1 MNLRLTALDGLRGGP
16 RRGRLANAFV
26 REEQA
31 GLTYALWGRLLVL
44 GILAIWVLAV
54 LPAERSLAYVAV
66 ILVFAA
72 LGAIP
77 HAMRSA
83 GIGGFYWTAAFLTL
97 DVALLT
103 YVLVVPTPM
112 FGDQWTPQLNL
123 RLPNFLYL
131 GVFLVGMALSY
142 SPALVLWTGGA
153 TMVAWSVGVIWV
165 AALPESMAFT
175 SVELLDTGRFTPEER
190 INLLLA
196 PEYVALTKWHNQ
208 LVFLALITV
217 LLAITVWRSRR
228 LVQRQ
233 VTTEAARANLSR
245 YFSPNLVDQLA
256 ASDGALDRVESR
268 EAAVM
273 FIDIVGFTDISERV
287 GPDRVMAMLRS
298 FHRRIARTVFDHGG
312 TIDKYIG
319 DGIMASFGTP
329 LTGPHDATN
338 ALRCAYAMIREVAV
352 WNLKRA
358 ERGAEQIRIG
368 IGIHHG
374 EVVTGNIGDE
384 RHLEYAVIG
393 DTVNV
398 ASRLER
404 LTRELGSPIVVS
416 AELVRAV
423 QREADAAVDL
433 LSPLTEDRTTTVR
446 GRKQPISVWRLNGD
460 VTPSDTVASAQV

>member
-1 MNLRLTALDGLRGGP
+1 MNFRLSAIQGLKGASRP
-16 RRGRLANAFV
+16 DRLVQAFA
-26 REEQA
+26 REERA
-31 GLTYALWGRLLVL
+31 GLAYALWGRLLVL
-44 GILAIWVLAV
+44 AILAVWVLAT
-54 LPAERSLAYVAV
+54 LPAERSLAYLAV

-112 FGDQWTPQLNL
+112 FGDQWTAQLNL

-165 AALPESMAFT
+165 AALPESIAFT

-208 LVFLALITV
+208 LVFLALVTL
-217 LLAITVWRSRR
+217 LLAIAVWRSRR

-233 VTTEAARANLSR
+233 VATEAARANLSR
-245 YFSPNLVDQLA
+245 YFSPNMVEQLA
-256 ASDGALDRVESR
+256 AADGALDRVDAR

-298 FHRRIARTVFDHGG
+298 FHRRMARTIFDHGG
-312 TIDKYIG
+312 TVDKYIG
-319 DGIMASFGTP
+319 DGIMANFGTP
-329 LTGPHDATN
+329 LAGPHDATN
-338 ALRCAYAMIREVAV
+338 ALRCAYAIMREVAG
-352 WNLKRA
+352 WNEKRA
-358 ERGAEQIRIG
+358 GRGAEEIRIG
-368 IGIHHG
+368 IGVHYG
-374 EVVTGNIGDE
+374 DVVTGNIGDE

-398 ASRLER
+398 ANRLER

-416 AELVRAV
+416 AELVKAV
-423 QREADAAVDL
+423 GREADAAADL
-433 LSPLTEDRTTTVR
+433 LSPLAEDRTTTVR
-446 GRKQPISVWRLNGD
+446 GRTEPVSVWRLNGE
-460 VTPSDTVASAQV
+460 VGAGEIAAAQH